1 MYRFEQVSQRYGEKA
16 ALADLSFS
24 VSANE
29 FIGIVG
35 KSGSG
40 KSTLLRLLNL
50 LEVPTQGEVY
60 LKNREVTTLSVKEKQ
75 QMKEKIGMVFQQFNL
90 LHNLTVA
97 ENIALPLKLSG
108 QKDMGEGMALLT
120 FVGLEQKANAYPSQL
135 SGGEKQRVALAR
147 ALVRKPELLLCDE
160 VTSALDEEYADEVLR
175 LLQKIHAEMNVT
187 IFFVS
192 HDLAA
197 VKKTCS
203 RILVMEEGRLLGE
216 LSHQPEKLAKESES
230 YFEKVKRR
238 LGQ

>member
-1 MYRFEQVSQRYGEKA
+1 M
-16 ALADLSFS
+16 
-24 VSANE
+24 
-29 FIGIVG
+29 
-35 KSGSG
+35 
-40 KSTLLRLLNL
+40 
-50 LEVPTQGEVY
+50 
-60 LKNREVTTLSVKEKQ
+60 
-75 QMKEKIGMVFQQFNL
+75 
-90 LHNLTVA
+90 
-97 ENIALPLKLSG
+97 
-108 QKDMGEGMALLT
+108 
-120 FVGLEQKANAYPSQL
+120 

-175 LLQKIHAEMNVT
+175 LLQKIHTEMDVT

-216 LSHQPEKLAKESES
+216 LSHQPEKLVKESES

>member
-1 MYRFEQVSQRYGEKA
+1 MYRFEQVSQHYGEKS
-16 ALADLSFS
+16 ALANLSFT

-29 FIGIVG
+29 FVGIVG

-50 LEVPTQGEVY
+50 LEVPTQGKFY
-60 LKNREVTTLSVKEKQ
+60 LKNREVTTLSTKEKQ
-75 QMKEKIGMVFQQFNL
+75 QVKEKIGMVFQQFNL

-108 QKDMGEGMALLT
+108 QKDAGEVRALLT

-175 LLQKIHAEMNVT
+175 LLQKIHTEMNVT

-216 LSHQPEKLAKESES
+216 LAHQPEKLRKESES

>member
-50 LEVPTQGEVY
+50 LEAPTQGEVY

>member
-1 MYRFEQVSQRYGEKA
+1 MYRFEQVSQLYDEKL
-16 ALADLSFS
+16 ALVDLSFS
-24 VSANE
+24 VSSNE
-29 FIGIVG
+29 FVGIVG

-50 LEVPTQGEVY
+50 LEAPTRGKLY
-60 LKNREVTTLSVKEKQ
+60 LENREVATLSAREKQ

-108 QKDMGEGMALLT
+108 QKETSVVTSLLT
-120 FVGLEQKANAYPSQL
+120 FVGLEQKAHAYPSQL

-175 LLQKIHAEMNVT
+175 LLQKIHTEMDVT

-216 LSHQPEKLAKESES
+216 LSHQPEKLVKESES